1 MYLGL
6 YYNVIDNFNAY
17 AEIMRSAEI
26 CIGGGAEYRPKRAKK
41 KYYHNSK
48 K

>member
-6 YYNVIDNFNAY
+6 YYNVIGNFNAY
-17 AEIMRSAEI
+17 AEIMRSADI
-26 CIGGGAEYRPKRAKK
+26 YSVCGAEYHPKRTKK

>member
-1 MYLGL
+1 MRIYLD
-6 YYNVIDNFNAY
+6 YNVISNFNAY
-17 AEIMRSAEI
+17 AEIIRSADI
-26 CIGGGAEYRPKRAKK
+26 YYIGGAEYHPKRTKK

>member
-1 MYLGL
+1 MRIYLD
-6 YYNVIDNFNAY
+6 YNVISNFNAY
-17 AEIMRSAEI
+17 AEIIRSADI
-26 CIGGGAEYRPKRAKK
+26 YIGGAEYHPKRTKK